1 MRYKS
6 LIILMI
12 AFLASCGPR
21 LPALPD
27 VIVPADA
34 SLGLDAGDAGPSD
47 TAYPCDVCSDAND

>member
-1 MRYKS
+1 
-6 LIILMI
+6 MI